1 MLIYP
6 DPEIPNH
13 FKPFESNAIYSCD
26 AALPEFAWSRVIRM
40 NYVKDRGFL
49 VFHGESRIDF
59 RNANGDKVTDEI
71 AAVILND
78 TLPERC
84 AIVHYFGDMSVACI
98 ITNVDPGVF
107 QRLNSSQK
115 LQYYDFS

>member
-13 FKPFESNAIYSCD
+13 FKTFENKAVYSYD
-26 AALPEFAWSRVIRM
+26 VTLPEFAWSRVIRM

-49 VFHGESRIDF
+49 VFHGESRIGF
-59 RNANGDKVTDEI
+59 RNANGDEVTDEV
-71 AAVILND
+71 APVILND
-78 TLPERC
+78 TSTERC
-84 AIVHYFGDMSVACI
+84 AIVHYYGDMSIACI

-107 QRLNSSQK
+107 QRLNPSQK